1 MDLYN
6 ETTRAMSRELTKRYS
21 TSFGWAT
28 KLVDIEIRDD
38 VYAIYGL
45 VRVADEIVDTYE
57 GSDAR
62 ELLDTLETETYD
74 AIERGFSTN
83 PVVHAFQLTA
93 NTYGIS
99 KTLIRPFFA
108 SMRVDIAPPKHFTQ
122 KAYETYIYG
131 SAEVVGLMCLKVFV
145 GGDAKQYSVLKT
157 GASRLGSAFQKVN
170 FLRDFAADSHHLG
183 RVYFPNV
190 TNKWL
195 DEAEKAAIIADIQTD
210 FLAAKPYISALP
222 SNARTA
228 VAVSFTYYSALL
240 DKLVHTPASTIC
252 TKRVRISNVRKLWL
266 LARTVPYYAVRP
278 RSKAFAS

>member
-1 MDLYN
+1 MELYN
-6 ETTRAMSRELTKRYS
+6 ETSRAMSRELTKRYS

-28 KLVDIEIRDD
+28 KLVDIDIRDD

-57 GSDAR
+57 GPGAQ
-62 ELLDTLETETYD
+62 ELLDALEDETYA
-74 AIERGFSTN
+74 AIERRYSTN

-93 NTYGIS
+93 NAYGIT
-99 KTLIRPFFA
+99 KALIRPFFA
-108 SMRVDIAPPKHFTQ
+108 SMRVDIAPPKHFSQ
-122 KAYETYIYG
+122 RAYETYIYG

-145 GGDAKQYSVLKT
+145 GGDQKHYHVLKA
-157 GASRLGSAFQKVN
+157 GASRLGSAYQKVN
-170 FLRDFAADSHHLG
+170 FLRDFAADSQHLG

-190 TNKWL
+190 TTKWL
-195 DEAEKAAIIADIQTD
+195 DEAEKATIIADIQTD

-228 VAVSFTYYSALL
+228 VGVSFTYYSALL
-240 DKLVHTPASTIC
+240 EALARTPASTIC
-252 TKRVRISNVRKLWL
+252 TQRVRISNMRKIWL
-266 LARTVPYYAVRP
+266 LIKTVPYYAVRP